1 MKDTQHK
8 NSLLRTISH
17 EMEILVPCT
26 YLERLFVQ
34 TQDSENKIYVQ
45 NITSIHF
52 NFVRPDPVSIADE
65 IKLLY
70 QLTSHLMSGNSP
82 FYIL

>member
-1 MKDTQHK
+1 MKDTSHK
-8 NSLLRTISH
+8 NSFLGTISH

-45 NITSIHF
+45 TIISIHF
-52 NFVRPDPVSIADE
+52 NFVRPDPVSIAD
-65 IKLLY
+65 
-70 QLTSHLMSGNSP
+70 
-82 FYIL
+82 

>member
-1 MKDTQHK
+1 MNACMTELIKVT
-8 NSLLRTISH
+8 
-17 EMEILVPCT
+17 
-26 YLERLFVQ
+26 
-34 TQDSENKIYVQ
+34 
-45 NITSIHF
+45 
-52 NFVRPDPVSIADE
+52 ADE